1 MDSDSDP
8 FHALDPYPHVRETAA
23 AAAYRSE
30 MTPQQIAQQNVN
42 KRLEELRAMREWAEK
57 TKPYTR
63 ASIELYNKWFTQ
75 AKNEIPG
82 IYNQVHEFYISH
94 PENGYTEATRLFI
107 KYEKLNDFLEF
118 LRGKNEA
125 ALAFALL
132 DKMKSLPRMILHSEA
147 GEAAMGG
154 SKSRRKSNKK
164 SRRKSNKKSRR
175 KSNKKSKRRY

>member
-1 MDSDSDP
+1 MADSD
-8 FHALDPYPHVRETAA
+8 LDPYQYDDRETAA

-30 MTPQQIAQQNVN
+30 LTPQQIAVN
-42 KRLEELRAMREWAEK
+42 KRLEQLRAMREWSDK
-57 TKPYTR
+57 MKPYTR
-63 ASIELYNKWFTQ
+63 ASIELYNKWFTE

-82 IYNQVHEFYISH
+82 IYNRAHEFYISH

-118 LRGKNEA
+118 LRVKNEP
-125 ALAFALL
+125 ALAFALMR
-132 DKMKSLPRMILHSEA
+132 KMESLPRMTLHSEA

-164 SRRKSNKKSRR
+164 SRRKSNKKS
-175 KSNKKSKRRY
+175 KRRY

>member
-1 MDSDSDP
+1 MADSD
-8 FHALDPYPHVRETAA
+8 LDPYQYDDRETAA

-30 MTPQQIAQQNVN
+30 LTPQQIAVN
-42 KRLEELRAMREWAEK
+42 KRLEQLRAMREWSDK
-57 TKPYTR
+57 MKPYTR
-63 ASIELYNKWFTQ
+63 ASIELYNKWFTE

-82 IYNQVHEFYISH
+82 IYNRAHEFYISH

-118 LRGKNEA
+118 LRVKNEP
-125 ALAFALL
+125 ALAFALMR
-132 DKMKSLPRMILHSEA
+132 KMESLPRMTLHSEA